1 MMKAAVP
8 VMSAIS
14 KPRVI
19 FRLTTY
25 SEKWLIWIKSI
36 SGFAVWGARSYC
48 TKDSSVPHSYIKW
61 ACFACHISLH
71 QLTPCKWKPSITG
84 TEQLC
89 AETARSGCMLY
100 PNMATEGKLLRD
112 HSNLWTC
119 SDDRLLFVLH
129 YHLFTLFSLFCWQSP
144 AEVTVSQ
151 PTLTANGTNG

>member
-1 MMKAAVP
+1 MQLLLLWV
-8 VMSAIS
+8 
-14 KPRVI
+14 KPQVQGY
-19 FRLTTY
+19 FRLTTLP
-25 SEKWLIWIKSI
+25 EKNTDLNKGI
-36 SGFAVWGARSYC
+36 SGFAGWGACSYC

-89 AETARSGCMLY
+89 VATARNGCMLY
-100 PNMATEGKLLRD
+100 CNMATEGKLLRD
-112 HSNLWTC
+112 YSNLWT
-119 SDDRLLFVLH
+119 SFKDRLLFVLH

-151 PTLTANGTNG
+151 PTRTANGTNG